1 MEGIVRLA
9 KGPGH
14 FMPDNDPHN
23 NTWFYVDPSS
33 MMASA
38 DLPQI
43 QPYYILAAN
52 KTDGGLPVG
61 HQWRIDIR
69 NNHLQYAIT
78 WFALAFGLL
87 MVYLLYHRR
96 PTDSSDEI

>member
-1 MEGIVRLA
+1 
-9 KGPGH
+9 
-14 FMPDNDPHN
+14 
-23 NTWFYVDPSS
+23 SS

-38 DLPQI
+38 DLPQL

-87 MVYLLYHRR
+87 VVYLLYHRR